1 MALDQVRCLPRA
13 WGRRLL
19 AGAML
24 VAGGAVATP
33 AAAQELV
40 LYGTGAVD
48 GYDTGIALVG
58 ASARLG
64 NLGLQPVLG
73 AQVFYLSY
81 PVLGADRESRFGVN
95 PSAGLAF
102 RANGGQV
109 EARLGYALVSGGGDD
124 GDDEG
129 TRVIEG
135 GGGGGLNTTVQA
147 NYWGGGPELQAIAY
161 VSHGEEYLWT
171 QGQAALPILRRD
183 TGGRLSVGVEG
194 VFETDLD
201 QGEYDSFSVGPLL
214 RYDTGRNSAVT
225 ISGGFKD
232 NTIADPTWYARVG
245 VVRYGLALPFSF

>member
-1 MALDQVRCLPRA
+1 MALDQVRCLPGA

-24 VAGGAVATP
+24 AVGGGVAAPV
-33 AAAQELV
+33 AAQELV

-48 GYDTGIALVG
+48 GYETGIALAG

-64 NLGLQPVLG
+64 DLGLQPVLG

-95 PSAGLAF
+95 PQAGLAF

-109 EARLGYALVSGGGDD
+109 EARLGYALVSGGDDD
-124 GDDEG
+124 GD
-129 TRVIEG
+129 TPVIEG

-147 NYWGGGPELQAIAY
+147 NYWGGGPELQGIAY

-183 TGGRLSVGVEG
+183 TGARLSVGVEG

-201 QGEYDSFSVGPLL
+201 EGEYDAFSAGPLL
-214 RYDTGRNSAVT
+214 RYDTGRNFAVT
-225 ISGGFKD
+225 VSGGFKD
-232 NTIADPTWYARVG
+232 NTIANPTWYARVG